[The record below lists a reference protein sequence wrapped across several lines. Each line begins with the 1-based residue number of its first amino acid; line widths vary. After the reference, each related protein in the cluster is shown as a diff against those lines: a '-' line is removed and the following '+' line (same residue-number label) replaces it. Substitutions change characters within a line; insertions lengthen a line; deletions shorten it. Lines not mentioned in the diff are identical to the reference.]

1 MAIPAPPL
9 SEVLAL
15 WPEILLSVTACALLL
30 FDLLT
35 ARDRKAVIGWGCLGA
50 VLVTLLG
57 TLLYPPQGGSIF
69 AGMFLADG
77 YAAFFKVLFLTAAA
91 LTVLISL
98 RYLDDEGIHRGEYY
112 ALLLF
117 ATIGMMF
124 MAGGGDFISIYL
136 GLELM
141 SLSTYVLVGFIRRD
155 GASTEGA
162 VKYFLMGAFTSG
174 ILLYGLALLYGLTGS
189 TNLAAVAQSLSGAGG
204 ALDNPAL
211 VLATILVVV
220 GFGFKIAAVPF
231 HMWAPDT
238 YEGAPTSITAFMA
251 SAVKAAAMAG
261 LARVF
266 IIALF
271 PSAEIWEVLWWILA
285 ALSMILGNVVAIAQT
300 SLKRMLAYSSIS
312 HAGYALIGVVA
323 ATQAREVGLAGALF
337 YMFVYL
343 FATMGT
349 FSMVILLTHRGF
361 RSDKIADFAGLGRSA
376 PLAAFIYII
385 FFLSLAGIPPTAG
398 FVGKLVVF
406 RAAIEA
412 GYVVLA
418 VIGVATSAI
427 AAYYYFMVIKTM
439 FMEEA
444 VVQPQ
449 LSPSRSLALGLGI
462 MVVATLL
469 FGLFPAVVLNA
480 VTESVKLLQ

>member
-1 MAIPAPPL
+1 M
-9 SEVLAL
+9 
-15 WPEILLSVTACALLL
+15 
-30 FDLLT
+30 
-35 ARDRKAVIGWGCLGA
+35 
-50 VLVTLLG
+50 
-57 TLLYPPQGGSIF
+57 
-69 AGMFLADG
+69 
-77 YAAFFKVLFLTAAA
+77 
-91 LTVLISL
+91 
-98 RYLDDEGIHRGEYY
+98 
-112 ALLLF
+112 
-117 ATIGMMF
+117 
-124 MAGGGDFISIYL
+124 
-136 GLELM
+136 
-141 SLSTYVLVGFIRRD
+141 
-155 GASTEGA
+155 
-162 VKYFLMGAFTSG
+162 
-174 ILLYGLALLYGLTGS
+174 
-189 TNLAAVAQSLSGAGG
+189 
-204 ALDNPAL
+204 
-211 VLATILVVV
+211 

-238 YEGAPTSITAFMA
+238 YEGAPTSITAFMS
-251 SAVKAAAMAG
+251 SAVKAAALAG

-271 PSAEIWEVLWWILA
+271 PSAEIWEVLWWVLA

-323 ATQAREVGLAGALF
+323 ATQARATLDWRVRLF

-361 RSDKIADFAGLGRSA
+361 RSDRIADFAGLGRTA
-376 PLAAFIYII
+376 PLAAFTYII

-406 RAAIEA
+406 RAAIES
-412 GYVVLA
+412 GYIVLA

-449 LSPSRSLALGLGI
+449 LSPSRPLAIGLGV
-462 MVVATLL
+462 MVVATVLL
-469 FGLFPAVVLNA
+469 GLFPAP
-480 VTESVKLLQ
+480 SS

>member
-1 MAIPAPPL
+1 M
-9 SEVLAL
+9 
-15 WPEILLSVTACALLL
+15 
-30 FDLLT
+30 
-35 ARDRKAVIGWGCLGA
+35 
-50 VLVTLLG
+50 VTLLG
-57 TLLYPPQGGSIF
+57 TLLQPPQGGSIF
-69 AGMFLADG
+69 GGMFLADG
-77 YAAFFKVLFLTAAA
+77 YAAFFKVLFLIAAA

-98 RYLDDEGIHRGEYY
+98 RYLDDEGIQRGEYY
-112 ALLLF
+112 ALVLF
-117 ATIGMMF
+117 ATVGMMF
-124 MAGGGDFISIYL
+124 MAGGGDFITIYL

-155 GASTEGA
+155 GTSTEGA

-189 TNLAAVAQSLSGAGG
+189 TNLAAVAQSLSGLS
-204 ALDNPAL
+204 LDNPAL

-238 YEGAPTSITAFMA
+238 YEGAPTSITAFMS
-251 SAVKAAAMAG
+251 SAVKAAALAG

-266 IIALF
+266 VIALF

-361 RSDKIADFAGLGRSA
+361 PQRPHRRLRRPRPHRPAGGLRLHHLLPVPGGHPAHRRLRRQAGRLPRRHRVRLYRPRRHRRRHQRHRRLLLLHGHQDDVHGGSGGAA
-376 PLAAFIYII
+376 PALP
-385 FFLSLAGIPPTAG
+385 LPPPRHRPRRHG
-398 FVGKLVVF
+398 RRH
-406 RAAIEA
+406 RAARP
-412 GYVVLA
+412 VSL
-418 VIGVATSAI
+418 
-427 AAYYYFMVIKTM
+427 
-439 FMEEA
+439 
-444 VVQPQ
+444 
-449 LSPSRSLALGLGI
+449 PSFSMR
-462 MVVATLL
+462 
-469 FGLFPAVVLNA
+469 
-480 VTESVKLLQ
+480 

>member
-1 MAIPAPPL
+1 MPIPAPPL
-9 SEVLAL
+9 SEILAL
-15 WPEILLSVTACALLL
+15 WPEILISVTACAVLV

-35 ARDRKAVIGWGCLGA
+35 DQARKSVLGWISLGA
-50 VLVTLLG
+50 VVVTLLG

-77 YAAFFKVLFLTAAA
+77 YAAFFKVLFLIATG

-98 RYLDDEGIHRGEYY
+98 RYLDDEGIQRGEYY

-117 ATIGMMF
+117 ATVGMMF

-155 GASTEGA
+155 GASTEAA

-174 ILLYGLALLYGLTGS
+174 ILLYGLALLYGLTGT
-189 TNLAAVAQSLSGAGG
+189 TNLAALAQSLSGLS
-204 ALDNPAL
+204 LDNPAL

-238 YEGAPTSITAFMA
+238 YEGAPTSITAFMS

-266 IIALF
+266 IVALF
-271 PSAEIWEVLWWILA
+271 PTAEIWEVLWWVLA

-323 ATQAREVGLAGALF
+323 ATQAREVGLTGALF

-349 FSMVILLTHRGF
+349 FGMVILLTHRGF
-361 RSDKIADFAGLGRSA
+361 RSDRIADFAGLGRTA
-376 PLAAFIYII
+376 PLAAFTYII

-406 RAAIEA
+406 RAAIES
-412 GYVVLA
+412 GYIVLA

-444 VVQPQ
+444 VIQPQ
-449 LSPSRSLALGLGI
+449 LSPSRPLAIGLGI
-462 MVVATLL
+462 MVVATVLL
-469 FGLFPAVVLNA
+469 GLFPAVVLNA